1 MRAAGGIETGGK
13 ADAEIGI
20 VVFGPGRQR
29 DGGAGS
35 AVMDGDPMALWRG
48 GDVVTLAELLQAHIG
63 EAEFWSEL
71 VERFG
76 PDKRVQFS
84 AGERVRAHVVW

>member
-1 MRAAGGIETGGK
+1 
-13 ADAEIGI
+13 
-20 VVFGPGRQR
+20 
-29 DGGAGS
+29 
-35 AVMDGDPMALWRG
+35 MALWRG